1 LYVLHGVLKNFLYS
15 PIRKLPLHLI
25 FLWVQSPLPLR
36 ILAILVYAIFA
47 IYGKPSV
54 LGREQSHG
62 GLIRRRK

>member
-1 LYVLHGVLKNFLYS
+1 MQIPF
-15 PIRKLPLHLI
+15 HLI

-54 LGREQSHG
+54 PGREQSHG
-62 GLIRRRK
+62 GLVRRRK

>member
-1 LYVLHGVLKNFLYS
+1 MYIQVAVLGDAIAS
-15 PIRKLPLHLI
+15 MKLPLHLI

-36 ILAILVYAIFA
+36 ILAILVYALFA

-62 GLIRRRK
+62 GLVRRRK

>member
-1 LYVLHGVLKNFLYS
+1 M
-15 PIRKLPLHLI
+15 KLPFHLI

-62 GLIRRRK
+62 GLVRRRK